1 MSANSEIRQAIDRF
15 ATAYRSGDLDSLL
28 AYYSEDLI
36 KDRAGAPSE
45 HKPETAERI
54 REVFATH
61 ATDIVVTV
69 DEIVSSGDLAFVRGS
84 FVIKLASRSEGVS
97 SRSLGATWKS
107 GVRNLRA
114 GVYSAP
120 WTTKSHAR
128 RRPQARRAHR
138 TFIAGTARTGGDR
151 LIRIRPR

>member
-84 FVIKLASRSEGVS
+84 FVIKLASRSEG
-97 SRSLGATWKS
+97 RELEITRRYLEIW
-107 GVRNLRA
+107 RQEPA
-114 GVYSAP
+114 GWRVF
-120 WTTKSHAR
+120 
-128 RRPQARRAHR
+128 R
-138 TFIAGTARTGGDR
+138 TMDNEIA
-151 LIRIRPR
+151 